1 MKCLE
6 CKREFVLNRID
17 KKFCSRLCYN
27 KHYWQGYYVKH
38 REKILKKIEPGT
50 KLILINAELV
60 NLDKT
65 YSVNLGYQIML

>member
-38 REKILKKIEPGT
+38 REKILKKNRAWN
-50 KLILINAELV
+50 KANF
-60 NLDKT
+60 DKRGA
-65 YSVNLGYQIML
+65 SQSR